1 MSEFTEL
8 DRRSMLGILGATT
21 VATVGGAA
29 LGQPERMLPGTGGGG
44 GGKVAIT
51 PERLGWDAGK
61 GEFVL
66 PALPYDK
73 AALEPH
79 VDAQTMEVHH
89 GRHHKAY
96 VDGLNKALG
105 ELKKIR
111 ESGGDVALVK
121 HWSREVSFHAA
132 GHVNHCLFWLMMAP
146 AGRGGGGQPS
156 GKLADA
162 ITRDFGSFDQFVT
175 HFKAAAAQVEGGG
188 WAWLMADPVCKR
200 LFVHQ
205 AEKQQD
211 MYVPGWRPILGVD
224 VWEHAYYLK
233 YQNRRADY
241 VSAWMNVV
249 NWGVVQDLFER
260 AVG

>member
-1 MSEFTEL
+1 MNSPLDL
-8 DRRSMLGILGATT
+8 DRRAVLASVGVGAVGLLGAS
-21 VATVGGAA
+21 ALAQPDRMFPAGG
-29 LGQPERMLPGTGGGG
+29 PG
-44 GGKVAIT
+44 KPAVT
-51 PERLGWDAGK
+51 PEKLGWDAGK
-61 GEFVL
+61 GEFAL
-66 PALPYDK
+66 PALAYDK
-73 AALEPH
+73 SALEPH
-79 VDAQTMEVHH
+79 IDAQTMEIHH
-89 GRHHKAY
+89 DRHHKAY

-111 ESGGDVALVK
+111 EGGDAALVK

-146 AGRGGGGQPS
+146 AGKGGGGQPS

-175 HFKAAAAQVEGGG
+175 QFKAAATQVEGGG
-188 WAWLMADPVCKR
+188 WAWVMADPVSKR

-211 MYVPGWRPILGVD
+211 MYVPGWRPILGID

-249 NWGVVQDLFER
+249 CWGVVQDLFER